1 MHPEGSGVRRG
12 SCSIPQLP
20 DQSRLPLQSCPLAGA
35 QGAPGERCA
44 EDQLCAATRKGFGA
58 ELVGIFSTKNTK
70 MKGFFDTVEI
80 PMPLREFSTKVLGLL
95 LKLNKCCFQSILSK
109 VCISFQFSCFFSEY
123 FGWLLCAKARVCPVA
138 L

>member
-1 MHPEGSGVRRG
+1 M
-12 SCSIPQLP
+12 
-20 DQSRLPLQSCPLAGA
+20 
-35 QGAPGERCA
+35 
-44 EDQLCAATRKGFGA
+44 
-58 ELVGIFSTKNTK
+58 GIFSTKNTK

-109 VCISFQFSCFFSEY
+109 VCIRFEFSCFFSEY